1 MNFDATVIHI
11 LMKTTFSLFSLICLI
26 SVSSFISAQ
35 TSNMELPIY
44 DKEDLNLRNVDT
56 IPDFESKINKL
67 KISGVIY
74 KSDGV
79 TPAKDVILYV
89 QQPDENG
96 DFELIEENDKRYVN
110 HRGWVK
116 TDADGRYTFYTFVPG
131 GDRRYN
137 QLQQLYPIVKEPSKD
152 AYEVETFL
160 FDEDPLLTKTCRK
173 RMAKKGDPTRILK
186 LITEEG
192 MLVAQRDIVL
202 KADY

>member
-1 MNFDATVIHI
+1 MNTR
-11 LMKTTFSLFSLICLI
+11 FSLLCLI
-26 SVSSFISAQ
+26 SVISATSFIFAQ
-35 TSNMELPIY
+35 NSKIELPIY
-44 DKEDLNLRNVDT
+44 DKDDTNLINTDT
-56 IPDFESKINKL
+56 IPDFKSKTNKL
-67 KISGVIY
+67 KISGIIY

-96 DFELIEENDKRYVN
+96 DFDLIEENDKRYVN
-110 HRGWVK
+110 HRGWIK
-116 TDADGRYTFYTFVPG
+116 TDEDGRYTFYTFVPG

-173 RMAKKGDPTRILK
+173 RMEKKGDPTRILK
-186 LITEEG
+186 LNKEDG
-192 MLVAQRDIVL
+192 LLVAQRDIVL
-202 KADY
+202 RADS